1 MEKDYDF
8 DERNQFTE
16 DILKMLERGSPNDVQ
31 IKLSDG
37 DISANKDILMA
48 RSEYFSTMLSNNKF
62 MEGKTSTVDMTHC
75 SKAVMEKIIQF
86 LFIGAVKTFSGLS
99 LDQLLE
105 LSHMSR
111 MMLLDNL
118 QERVEDYATN
128 KINRGGNDDVSLC
141 KLLSALKLAIQ
152 YSLENMVY
160 ILSETLLFKL
170 DDILGDAES
179 SDFFKSLPF
188 SVIREILLFDL
199 TDSCPDGRPTTK
211 LKFDTFT
218 TWLSKNE
225 VTEEQEDEIRE
236 SFDFED
242 FTVKE
247 LMTSVRYSG
256 LYTDSKI
263 DERVLDLFKRQ
274 KKRVEH
280 QRKLLKENDKS
291 IKEKDKSI
299 KEKAKAI
306 KEKDKHIKELEEVAK
321 ERGRNVKAKDDLL
334 ILKDKTI
341 GEKNLEIQRLRS
353 PRLFMGVSNERVP

>member
-1 MEKDYDF
+1 MEKEKDYDF
-8 DERNQFTE
+8 DERNQFAE
-16 DILKMLERGSPNDVQ
+16 DILKMLERGSPNDVK
-31 IKLSDG
+31 IKLCDG
-37 DISANKDILMA
+37 DIFANKDILMA

-62 MEGKTSTVDMTHC
+62 IEGETSTVDMTHC

-86 LFIGAVKTFSGLS
+86 LFIGAVKTFNGLS

-128 KINRGGNDDVSLC
+128 KINVGRGIDVSLC

-160 ILSETLLFKL
+160 IFSETLLFDL
-170 DDILGDAES
+170 DGILSDVES
-179 SDFFKSLPF
+179 SEFFKSLPF
-188 SVIREILLFDL
+188 SVIREIFLFDL

-211 LKFDTFT
+211 LRFETFT

-225 VTEEQEDEIRE
+225 VTQEQKDEILE
-236 SFDFED
+236 CFDFKA
-242 FTVKE
+242 FTVKV
-247 LMTSVRYSG
+247 LMTSVRDSG

-263 DERVLDLFKRQ
+263 DERVLDLYKQQR
-274 KKRVEH
+274 KRVNR
-280 QRKLLKENDKS
+280 QRNLLKENDKS
-291 IKEKDKSI
+291 IKEKDK
-299 KEKAKAI
+299 AI
-306 KEKDKHIKELEEVAK
+306 KEKDKSIKEKDKSIKEKEESIK
-321 ERGRNVKAKDDLL
+321 EKDKHLKVKDDLL
-334 ILKDKTI
+334 ILKDKMI

-353 PRLFMGVSNERVP
+353 RKL